1 MATHLKSPA
10 KDACIAKAEIIENLA
25 SVGCTDHEIAI
36 KLGVSEQ
43 SLKRHADGPLKKG
56 RADLRIS
63 LRRQLVKLAMAGN
76 LGASIWLSKQY
87 LGMRE
92 PAKEMIVEDKRVP
105 LFHPKELA
113 QLKDDLRNDTDVTT
127 T

>member
-1 MATHLKSPA
+1 MATHPKSPA
-10 KDACIAKAEIIENLA
+10 RDVVVAKAEIIENLA
-25 SVGCTDHEIAI
+25 SVGCTDSEIATKI
-36 KLGVSEQ
+36 GIAET
-43 SLKRHADGPLKKG
+43 SLKKHGCDPLKKG